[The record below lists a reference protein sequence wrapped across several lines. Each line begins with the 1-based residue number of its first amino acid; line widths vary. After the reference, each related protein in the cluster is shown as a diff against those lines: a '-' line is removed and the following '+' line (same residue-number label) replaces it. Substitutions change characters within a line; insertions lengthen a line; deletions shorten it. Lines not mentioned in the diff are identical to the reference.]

1 VLPAVP
7 ETAVPSPSLLTSD
20 LIQETSEK
28 LLVAIF
34 NDDVSMLQ
42 AVLNNAPPASPSS
55 PSPGSPALS
64 RKKRVSVVEP
74 PQPTLILN
82 RLDANGYAPLHH
94 VVMCRPPS
102 IAVVEALYFAGADVN
117 LRTAQGRSPLHVLA
131 QYATG
136 ADEDEFVIRD
146 FVLNFIHQFKAS
158 LACADPHGE
167 TCLHVAAERGAS
179 PFVLAGLLLCDQESR
194 VRELRNARG

>member
-1 VLPAVP
+1 
-7 ETAVPSPSLLTSD
+7 VPSPSLITSD
-20 LIQETSEK
+20 LIQETSER

-42 AVLNNAPPASPSS
+42 ALLNNAASPSS
-55 PSPGSPALS
+55 SSPSQPGPVVS
-64 RKKRVSVVEP
+64 RRKRVSVVEP

-82 RLDANGYAPLHH
+82 CLDANGYAPLHH
-94 VVMCRPPS
+94 AVMCRPPS

-117 LRTAQGRSPLHVLA
+117 LRTAQGRSALHVLA

-136 ADEDEFVIRD
+136 ADEDEFLIRD
-146 FVLNFIHQFKAS
+146 FVLNFVHQFKAS
-158 LACADPHGE
+158 FACVDARGE

-179 PFVLAGLLLCDQESR
+179 PFVLAGLLLCDEEGR
-194 VRELRNARG
+194 VRELKNARG

>member
-1 VLPAVP
+1 
-7 ETAVPSPSLLTSD
+7 
-20 LIQETSEK
+20 
-28 LLVAIF
+28 
-34 NDDVSMLQ
+34 MLQ
-42 AVLNNAPPASPSS
+42 AVLNNAASSVSSLSPLHPHSS
-55 PSPGSPALS
+55 PVAS
-64 RKKRVSVVEP
+64 RRKRVSVVEP

-82 RLDANGYAPLHH
+82 CLDANGYAPLHH
-94 VVMCRPPS
+94 AVMCRPPS

-117 LRTAQGRSPLHVLA
+117 LRTAQGKSPLHVLS

-158 LACADPHGE
+158 FACVDTRGE
-167 TCLHVAAERGAS
+167 SCLHVAAERGAS
-179 PFVLAGLLLCDQESR
+179 PFVLAGLLLCDEEGR